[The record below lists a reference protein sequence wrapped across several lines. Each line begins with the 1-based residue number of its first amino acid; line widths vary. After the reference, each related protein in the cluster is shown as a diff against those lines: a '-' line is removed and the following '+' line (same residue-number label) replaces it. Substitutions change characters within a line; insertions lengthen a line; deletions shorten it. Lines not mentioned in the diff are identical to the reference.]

1 MPLSWQRVNDM
12 AIGKFFKSLLGG
24 ASQPAAEPLDYK
36 GFTIEAAPIAEG
48 GKFRTAG
55 FISGELDGEVRR
67 VQFIRADLHGDAQG
81 AIDHAFAKGQQ
92 IVDEQGK
99 RLLDKTQL

>member
-1 MPLSWQRVNDM
+1 M

-24 ASQPAAEPLDYK
+24 TSPPAAEPLEYK
-36 GFTIEAAPIAEG
+36 GYTIEPEPIAEG

-55 FISGELDGEVRR
+55 YISGELDGEPRR
-67 VQFIRADLHGDAQG
+67 VQFIRADQHNDAQG
-81 AIDHAFAKGQQ
+81 AIDHAIVKGRQ

-99 RLLDKTQL
+99 SLLGKDQL